1 MIQLWASVNVHHLRI
16 LRLHLLGTA
25 YLASPHRLA
34 LPMSGEYSSGGTHG
48 WKWSLQNLL
57 SYIEGTRGLEAAETM
72 MASIGWLIIHSL
84 KAVQN
89 VIINDKHCF
98 ECYGYDVM
106 LDSDLKPWLIEVNAS
121 PSLSTTTTTDRIL
134 KSQLIA
140 EVMNLVFP
148 PNFLEA
154 GRGVGMAAR
163 RQAAA
168 GDEPI
173 HQGHFELLYDES
185 VEVEAERMRKEQ
197 EATRGGRKSISSKAV
212 LARTAHG
219 PSAFK

>member
-1 MIQLWASVNVHHLRI
+1 V
-16 LRLHLLGTA
+16 
-25 YLASPHRLA
+25 
-34 LPMSGEYSSGGTHG
+34 YSSGGTHG

-57 SYIEGTRGLEAAETM
+57 AYIEGTRGLEAAEAM
-72 MASIGWLIIHSL
+72 MGSIGWLIVHSL

-134 KSQLIA
+134 KTQLIA
-140 EVMNLVFP
+140 EVMDLVFP

-154 GRGVGMAAR
+154 GRGAGIGSR
-163 RQAAA
+163 RPAAA
-168 GDEPI
+168 GEEPV

-185 VEVEAERMRKEQ
+185 AEIEAERLRKEL
-197 EATRGGRKSISSKAV
+197 EAARGGRKSISSKTGPG
-212 LARTAHG
+212 RTTHA
-219 PSAFK
+219 PSSFK